1 MFTVLVVFSFVCL
14 FACGTLFCFAPSPL
28 LPPLVCAC
36 SSYTHFPHTPLAHY
50 VRSLLVNVPATCYC
64 VSGKNLLIKKK
75 KEKKKKKKVR
85 VSTLN
90 RSCRSNLHPFTA
102 YLRPGQPVL
111 APILWRQA
119 PGWVATKVPVSKS
132 QVWNDR
138 RKRGAISVPPALE
151 ADSLPLGRLVGLVVK
166 ASASRAEDPGF
177 ESRLRRDFFRGRVI
191 PVT

>member
-1 MFTVLVVFSFVCL
+1 MFVCVWYAL
-14 FACGTLFCFAPSPL
+14 LLCTFPLL

-64 VSGKNLLIKKK
+64 VSGKNLLKKK
-75 KEKKKKKKVR
+75 KKKKKKVR

-151 ADSLPLGRLVGLVVK
+151 ADSLPLGSLFGLVVK

-177 ESRLRRDFFRGRVI
+177 ESRLRRDFLGVESYQ
-191 PVT
+191 